1 MPQGEAS
8 QMILAFLPAKG
19 PGSDVS
25 SLNKL
30 RREASSYGRYE
41 GRQPRWLLVGDAGF
55 DGDGVEPG
63 DLIPPVRRRRNL
75 VSPERRA
82 KAELVA
88 AARLDGIYS
97 SSPADSSTR

>member
-55 DGDGVEPG
+55 GGDSVEPG
-63 DLIPPVRRRRNL
+63 DSIPPATSRQ
-75 VSPERRA
+75 S
-82 KAELVA
+82 
-88 AARLDGIYS
+88 RL
-97 SSPADSSTR
+97 A